1 MEAPPC
7 LRLAERKG
15 VLCGRVERV
24 FVYTRYRGKKTF
36 ACGREWNGGDRTI
49 SKSAFLNDTEEEE
62 EKGAQKRGEGGARR
76 TQEPRYTM
84 GSVLDVL
91 SRPPHSQALD
101 RHALFRH
108 LALLGFAQCK
118 SRLVI
123 WACPGQA

>member
-36 ACGREWNGGDRTI
+36 ACGREWNGGDSGDRTI

-62 EKGAQKRGEGGARR
+62 EKGAQKRGDGGARR

-91 SRPPHSQALD
+91 SRPPHSSV
-101 RHALFRH
+101 
-108 LALLGFAQCK
+108 G
-118 SRLVI
+118 
-123 WACPGQA
+123 